1 MYRTGFGYDIH
12 ALAEGRE
19 LVLGGIKIPF
29 HKGLLGHSDADVL
42 LHAIIDSLLGAAAMG
57 DIGTHF
63 PDTSEEFK
71 DYSSAKMLEYVVK
84 LISDS
89 GYKISNIDTSIVIE
103 KPKIQPYITNIKQS
117 ISKVLKID
125 VDAVSIKA
133 KTNEGFGDIGNNEAV
148 AAYANCLIY
157 KLSNSQKV

>member
-19 LVLGGIKIPF
+19 LVLGGLIIPSD
-29 HKGLLGHSDADVL
+29 KGLLGHSDADVL
-42 LHAIIDSLLGAAAMG
+42 LHAIIDSLLGAAALG

-71 DYSSAKMLEYVVK
+71 DYSSVKMLEYVVK
-84 LISDS
+84 LISNS
-89 GYKISNIDTSIVIE
+89 GYKISNIDTIIVME
-103 KPKIQPYITNIKQS
+103 KPKLQPYIPNIKQS
-117 ISKVLKID
+117 ISNVLQID

-133 KTNEGFGDIGNNEAV
+133 KTNEGFGDIGNNKAV
-148 AAYANCLIY
+148 AAYANCLIF
-157 KLSNSQKV
+157 K